1 MEKALIILGLAVI
14 AIILVITVCSIFK
27 KDSTDIEIEV
37 VRPWNF
43 KIKIKRTSTGG
54 RMRTVHKKQRR
65 CSFG

>member
-43 KIKIKRTSTGG
+43 KIKIKKDKHRPEDEDGT
-54 RMRTVHKKQRR
+54 
-65 CSFG
+65 